1 MRKDLKIETTTKK
14 NLWIKFVNDNRF
26 KQGIQELTLDFSSC
40 QFIEPFHIVL
50 LACLIEEY
58 FQNGVVITFRIGDNH
73 ALNEYL
79 ANIQFWGYWN
89 PGVDRSSFRQTSKIT
104 NLCLWKFVPT
114 RLSPYVDYAK
124 RYFEDNYLKDKSF
137 DPLYICLA
145 ELFNNIVDHSKS
157 PVSGFTTSQFY
168 PRLNKLRIAVCDFG
182 TGIPTAVNTF
192 LSAANKSQIQESAAL
207 EWAFQKGFSTKST
220 PQNRGFGLDNLWAI
234 VKSCN
239 GTLRV
244 VSNAAMMISDVEGTK
259 FFALKHCFIGSHF
272 EVVLDT
278 STFEEREEEILS
290 ADFSF

>member
-1 MRKDLKIETTTKK
+1 MEKVLKIETTTYK
-14 NLWIKFVNDNRF
+14 NLWIKFVNENRF
-26 KQGIQELTLDFSSC
+26 RQGVQVLTLDFSTC
-40 QFIEPFHIVL
+40 LFLEPFHIVL

-58 FQNGVVITFRIGDNH
+58 YQNGVAITFRTGDNH

-79 ANIQFWGYWN
+79 TNIQFWEYWTQKI
-89 PGVDRSSFRQTSKIT
+89 DRSSFRQTSKTT
-104 NLCLWKFVPT
+104 NLCLWKFVPS
-114 RLSPYVDYAK
+114 RLSPYVDHAK

-145 ELFNNIVDHSKS
+145 ELFNNIVDHSQS

-168 PRLNKLRIAVCDFG
+168 PRVNKLRIAVCDFG
-182 TGIPTAVNTF
+182 IGIPFAVNSF
-192 LSAANKSQIQESAAL
+192 LNKNGHTPMEDSAAL

-234 VKSCN
+234 TKSCN

-244 VSNAAMMISDVEGTK
+244 VSNSAMMISKVDQTT
-259 FFALKHCFIGSHF
+259 FINLKHCFVGSHV
-272 EVVLDT
+272 EVILDT
-278 STFEEREEEILS
+278 LAFEERDEEILS